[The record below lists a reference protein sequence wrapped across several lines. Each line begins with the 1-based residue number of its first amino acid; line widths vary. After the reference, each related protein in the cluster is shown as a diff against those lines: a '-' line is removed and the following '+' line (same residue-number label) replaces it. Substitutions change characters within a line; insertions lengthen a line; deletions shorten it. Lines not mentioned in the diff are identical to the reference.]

1 MSAAM
6 GAVFSASARLLRKV
20 VRPTKFDRVRAARP
34 LLKQVGEY
42 WSGGLD
48 SLWKHLEDA
57 DAFDSIHRQTRLAV
71 AGKAVR
77 KELTTEER
85 RLITDLLSSFRYYD
99 DVTTVA
105 AATMA
110 AAGAD
115 TFEAAAVHALGALGV
130 KAADF
135 ELRNPAIKAALLAR
149 KSDMVHATRTNIDS
163 IMETIVANFYELGAN
178 PYDAAFLK
186 ALRSELGDVTTWQA
200 KRFALTETAIA
211 AEYAQQETWARNGVQ
226 RKQWNIL
233 GDRTRPSHAR
243 MSGVQAA
250 IDEPYQLPS
259 DDGATYECLHPC
271 DKALPAHEVINCH
284 CWSTPVV
291 DDEWQ
296 IDPAR
301 VWEGA

>member
-1 MSAAM
+1 MSSALCAMFAAT
-6 GAVFSASARLLRKV
+6 ARLLRKV
-20 VRPTKFDRVRAARP
+20 IRPKKFDRVRACRP
-34 LLKQVGEY
+34 LLKEISSY
-42 WSGGLD
+42 WQGGVDALWQHLD
-48 SLWKHLEDA
+48 EDG
-57 DAFDSIHRQTRLAV
+57 AFDKIQRQTRLA
-71 AGKAVR
+71 GKSFR
-77 KELTTEER
+77 KELTSDER
-85 RLITDLLSSFRYYD
+85 RLITDLLSSFHYYD
-99 DVTTVA
+99 DVAVVA

-110 AAGAD
+110 ACGKE
-115 TFEAAAVHALGALGV
+115 TFQAAAVQALGALGV

-135 ELRNPAIKAALLAR
+135 ELRNEAILHALQAR
-149 KSDMVHATRTNIDS
+149 KTDMVHATRHNIDAV
-163 IMETIVANFYELGAN
+163 METIVENFFELGAN
-178 PYDAAFLK
+178 PYDTAFLT

-200 KRFALTETAIA
+200 KRWALTETAIA
-211 AEYAQQETWARNGVQ
+211 AEYAQQQTWERNGVQ

-250 IDEPYQLPS
+250 IDEPYQLAS
-259 DDGATYECLHPC
+259 DDGAVYECLHPC
-271 DKALPAHEVINCH
+271 DAKLPAHELINCH